1 MADYPYRQNDDL
13 PAYLLDT
20 QPVRVPVTDDPAPR
34 RSWPVRQWV
43 KEALQMLLI
52 VVLLRVGMDTLLP
65 RYVVDG
71 ASMEPSFY
79 TSERVIVDRITM
91 LISGPSRGDVVVLDS
106 PRKPDDLLIKRVIGL
121 PGEHIM
127 IREGRVYVNGVELDE
142 DYVMEYCTIRSCE
155 GEWELADDEYFVLGD
170 NRNHSLDSHSFGPV
184 KASSIVGIARIR
196 YWPPT
201 KADVLSAPEYTAP

>member
-1 MADYPYRQNDDL
+1 MTDYPYRHHDDL
-13 PAYLLDT
+13 PSYLLDT
-20 QPVRVPVTDDPAPR
+20 QPVRVPVMEAPAPR
-34 RSWPVRQWV
+34 RRWPVGQWV

-91 LISGPSRGDVVVLDS
+91 LISGPSRGDVIVLDS
-106 PRKPDDLLIKRVIGL
+106 PRAPEDLLIKRLIGL
-121 PGEHIM
+121 PGERIV

-142 DYVMEYCTIRSCE
+142 DYVMEYCTVRSCE
-155 GEWELADDEYFVLGD
+155 GEWLLADDEYFVLGD

-184 KASSIVGIARIR
+184 KASTIIGIARVR
-196 YWPPT
+196 YWPPM
-201 KADVLSAPEYTAP
+201 KADVLSAPQYPAP